1 MKQLNGMKQVIRS
14 IPRMV
19 WVSLAILL
27 FAGLYLSLYAGPA
40 RRQLDAVTERSRGW
54 KDAPGDA
61 AYTKAAE
68 RLKGDILACMK
79 LVNGAAAVR
88 GDLVRVED
96 VEQSCVRS
104 QVEDI
109 VLGDPDQARRLVAMA
124 DAIGMAVPDRLR
136 ADLNLNPSLSEMN

>member
-1 MKQLNGMKQVIRS
+1 
-14 IPRMV
+14 
-19 WVSLAILL
+19 
-27 FAGLYLSLYAGPA
+27 
-40 RRQLDAVTERSRGW
+40 
-54 KDAPGDA
+54 
-61 AYTKAAE
+61 
-68 RLKGDILACMK
+68 MK